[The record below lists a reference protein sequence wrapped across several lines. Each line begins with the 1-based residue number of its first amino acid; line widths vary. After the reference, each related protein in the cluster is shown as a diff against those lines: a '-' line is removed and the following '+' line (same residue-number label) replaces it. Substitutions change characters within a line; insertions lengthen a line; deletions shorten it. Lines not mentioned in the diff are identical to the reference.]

1 MRILDVCKIK
11 PSVNQVEC
19 HPYNNQSEMIQF
31 LNQAGI
37 KLTGYSPFGNPGRPW
52 KGTAKGKKIFLQ
64 KFTLKIHPKFYFLD
78 GANNEVPS
86 LLNHPKIEEIAKKH
100 GKATGHVLLR
110 FQIQR
115 GVIVLTKSVNP
126 DRIKERISIDAIQLG
141 SRKWIY

>member
-11 PSVNQVEC
+11 PAVNQIEC
-19 HPYNNQSEMIQF
+19 HPYNNQSDMIQF
-31 LNQAGI
+31 LDQTGI

-52 KGTAKGKKIFLQ
+52 KGTAKGKDFSKIYLVQIFARRQQ
-64 KFTLKIHPKFYFLD
+64 KIFLD

-86 LLNHPKIEEIAKKH
+86 LLDHPKIEEIAKKH

-126 DRIKERISIDAIQLG
+126 DRIKEPISIYG
-141 SRKWIY
+141 VSK

>member
-11 PSVNQVEC
+11 PAVNQVEC

-31 LNQAGI
+31 LDQAGI

-52 KGTAKGKKIFLQ
+52 KGTAKGKTSKICLQ
-64 KFTLKIHPKFYFLD
+64 RFTLKILLDFLD

-126 DRIKERISIDAIQLG
+126 DRIKERI
-141 SRKWIY
+141 

>member
-1 MRILDVCKIK
+1 MVIPVVHGKELQKVRKI
-11 PSVNQVEC
+11 
-19 HPYNNQSEMIQF
+19 
-31 LNQAGI
+31 
-37 KLTGYSPFGNPGRPW
+37 YS
-52 KGTAKGKKIFLQ
+52 KIYPQ
-64 KFTLKIHPKFYFLD
+64 KFTLKIYRQKSPKIHSRLNLIILD

-126 DRIKERISIDAIQLG
+126 DRIKEQILIDAI
-141 SRKWIY
+141 R